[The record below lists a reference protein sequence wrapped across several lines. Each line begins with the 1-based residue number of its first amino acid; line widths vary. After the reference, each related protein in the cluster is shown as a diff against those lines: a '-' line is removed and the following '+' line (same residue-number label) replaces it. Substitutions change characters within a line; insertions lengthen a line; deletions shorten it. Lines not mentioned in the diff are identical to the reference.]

1 MEELHSKT
9 QKASKNYLSKYND
22 LINMINGYQQ
32 TDKHVD
38 IKKVKGMSSKIKDI
52 IDKTLIS
59 EDEFTKLK
67 KEQNLIMDEH
77 SKLEKIRQQSPFSK
91 DSVLFSETGSLPPK
105 TTDSGIGSDT
115 DTKTKTKTTP
125 PKKPNVKISGFKE
138 KYSSDLSS
146 LLKTFKK
153 IEKVEEKEEI
163 KCTGENDITI
173 EDIALANQQK
183 LGCDGTINQYYKM
196 PNINIQITNGEDK
209 TVTVK
214 PEIGKTMKVKTVH
227 KKKSKRKHK
236 HSLKKKRHP
245 KKPITPIKS
254 KKTKKCLDDRL
265 NNHKVF

>member
-9 QKASKNYLSKYND
+9 QEASKKYLNKYND

-32 TDKHVD
+32 SDKHKD
-38 IKKVKGMSSKIKDI
+38 MKKVKGMSSKIKEI

-67 KEQNLIMDEH
+67 KEQSLIMDEH
-77 SKLEKIRQQSPFSK
+77 SKLEKIREQSPFSK
-91 DSVLFSETGSLPPK
+91 DSLLFSKTGSLPPK
-105 TTDSGIGSDT
+105 TPDSGIGEE
-115 DTKTKTKTTP
+115 TKTSA
-125 PKKPNVKISGFKE
+125 PKKSDVKISGFKE
-138 KYSSDLSS
+138 KYSDDLSS

-163 KCTGENDITI
+163 KCTNENDITI

-196 PNINIQITNGEDK
+196 PNINIQITNGKDK

-214 PEIGKTMKVKTVH
+214 PKIGKTMKVKTVR
-227 KKKSKRKHK
+227 KRKPRN
-236 HSLKKKRHP
+236 SLKKKHNP
-245 KKPITPIKS
+245 KKPNVP